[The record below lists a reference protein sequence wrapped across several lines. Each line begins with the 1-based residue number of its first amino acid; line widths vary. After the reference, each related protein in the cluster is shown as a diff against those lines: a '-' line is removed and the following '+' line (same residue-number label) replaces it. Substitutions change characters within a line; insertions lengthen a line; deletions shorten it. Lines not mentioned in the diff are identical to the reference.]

1 MSKIADVLRLA
12 AAEVGYNRFAD
23 PNPGTKYG
31 RFYAELVG
39 NAYYGTS
46 GVPYCAMFVTYIMHM
61 AGVSVPGLPGAY
73 CPWIKTAGVK
83 AGLAIDPH
91 SACPG
96 DIVLFDWGGDGVC
109 DHIGIVEKNCGNYL
123 QTIEGNTSTG
133 ANGSQSNGGRV
144 ARRTRSFTSV
154 NCVIR
159 PNYADGGWIQDS
171 VGWWYRN
178 ADGSYTKD
186 GWQAIDGK
194 WYLFDTQGYMIR
206 GWHKRGGYWYYMGS
220 DGAMVTGWQA
230 ISGKW
235 YYFNKNGDMAT
246 GWVRDEGKWYYL
258 DTNGDMKVGWILDNG
273 KWYLTDGSGAI
284 KTNTIAVSG
293 GNAYAFMPDGSMTT
307 GDVMASADANGVLH
321 IKP

>member
-91 SACPG
+91 SAFPG

-123 QTIEGNTSTG
+123 QTIEGNTSVG
-133 ANGSQSNGGRV
+133 SSGSQSNGGRV
-144 ARRTRSFTSV
+144 ARRTRSFSTI
-154 NCVIR
+154 NCVIHPSYDDCSVPAPVAPTNNASGLVVDGWIGHATIR
-159 PNYADGGWIQDS
+159 TLQSALGTPVDGVVSGQTANAKKYWTVFTAGLDMGRGGSQMVTALQRKVGAGADGYLGQESAYKTQQYLYARGYDPQ
-171 VGWWYRN
+171 G
-178 ADGSYTKD
+178 
-186 GWQAIDGK
+186 IDG
-194 WYLFDTQGYMIR
+194 
-206 GWHKRGGYWYYMGS
+206 
-220 DGAMVTGWQA
+220 
-230 ISGKW
+230 
-235 YYFNKNGDMAT
+235 YFGRN
-246 GWVRDEGKWYYL
+246 
-258 DTNGDMKVGWILDNG
+258 
-273 KWYLTDGSGAI
+273 S
-284 KTNTIAVSG
+284 
-293 GNAYAFMPDGSMTT
+293 
-307 GDVMASADANGVLH
+307 ASALQRCLNDGRF
-321 IKP
+321 